1 MGTTLAPPTKN
12 TYLCELNIKNVKK
25 ENAMKLQDILAIS
38 GEPGLYQYIASS
50 RNGVIAESLVTGAR
64 KNFSGTHAR
73 VSSLAE
79 ISIFTEDEDVTLSQ
93 VLSDLYA
100 HTKGEQTISH
110 KASEGELRE
119 LFGVVIPGYDRE
131 RFHLSDMRK
140 VAQWFNILVAAGMT
154 DFSIEEPEAAEEEE

>member
-1 MGTTLAPPTKN
+1 
-12 TYLCELNIKNVKK
+12 
-25 ENAMKLQDILAIS
+25 MKLQDILTIS

-50 RNGVIAESLVTGAR
+50 RNGIIAESLITGAR

-93 VLSDLYA
+93 VLTDLYA
-100 HTKGEQTISH
+100 HTTGEQTISH
-110 KASEGELRE
+110 KASEKELRE
-119 LFGVVIPGYDRE
+119 LFEVVIPGYDRE

-140 VAQWFNILVAAGMT
+140 VAQWFNLMVSAGMT
-154 DFSIEEPEAAEEEE
+154 DFSIEEIAEEEQE

>member
-1 MGTTLAPPTKN
+1 MT
-12 TYLCELNIKNVKK
+12 
-25 ENAMKLQDILAIS
+25 IS

-50 RNGVIAESLVTGAR
+50 RNGIIAESLITGAR

-93 VLSDLYA
+93 VLTDLYA
-100 HTKGEQTISH
+100 HTKGEQTLSH
-110 KASEGELRE
+110 KASEVELRS
-119 LFGVVIPGYDRE
+119 LFDEVLPNYDRE

-140 VAQWFNILVAAGMT
+140 LVQWFNILVKAGMT
-154 DFSIEEPEAAEEEE
+154 DFSIEEPESEETAE